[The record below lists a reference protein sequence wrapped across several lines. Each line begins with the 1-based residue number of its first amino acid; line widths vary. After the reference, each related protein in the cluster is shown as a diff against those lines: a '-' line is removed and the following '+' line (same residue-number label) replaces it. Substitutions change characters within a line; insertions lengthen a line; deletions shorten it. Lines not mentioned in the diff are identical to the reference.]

1 VLYHG
6 ATGAD
11 EAFAGTPKSG
21 FQRIA
26 LAKKRSWITGSK
38 MTKDKAIQALQ
49 HAAFDARDV
58 GLNEEQII
66 EAVKAPTTEY
76 QAELD
81 ACSGKSLNLGK

>member
-1 VLYHG
+1 MKPSPELEK
-6 ATGAD
+6 AD
-11 EAFAGTPKSG
+11 SSGTHCRRKEAE
-21 FQRIA
+21 
-26 LAKKRSWITGSK
+26 LNGSK
-38 MTKDKAIQALQ
+38 MTKDKAIEALQ

-81 ACSGKSLNLGK
+81 ACSGKSLDLGK